1 MGKLVVN
8 QNLVTKENAPEIQSL
23 CPFGAITY
31 ENNQLDIS
39 SACKMCKLC
48 VKKSGGVVTYE
59 EDVKKSTRITR
70 DAYKK
75 RSLWFKVKERISR
88 MLSPVL

>member
-31 ENNQLDIS
+31 ENDKLDIS
-39 SACKMCKLC
+39 LN
-48 VKKSGGVVTYE
+48 VVLIP
-59 EDVKKSTRITR
+59 S
-70 DAYKK
+70 
-75 RSLWFKVKERISR
+75 SF
-88 MLSPVL
+88 